1 LSVKSQTEGTSAPV
15 VVQPKLLKGN
25 YRMRALLIVDMQV
38 GLFQGTPRYDAEGV
52 IQRINEIARVIRA
65 TGGVVIFVQHEDHG
79 GLKPETEGWEILP
92 ALERMEPDLLLRKQ
106 ACDSFYE
113 TNLPDLLEQYRVQ
126 ELIITGCA
134 TDFCV
139 DTTIRA
145 AASRN
150 YDVVVVEDAHTT
162 KDRPHLDAKSII
174 RHHNW
179 MWENLILPRNEVKV
193 LPASSVIDW
202 LQSVSRS

>member
-1 LSVKSQTEGTSAPV
+1 
-15 VVQPKLLKGN
+15 LKEDF
-25 YRMRALLIVDMQV
+25 MTIALLVIDMQV
-38 GLFQGTPRYDAEGV
+38 GLFEVDPPRHDADGV
-52 IQRINEIARVIRA
+52 IRRVNEIAKAVRT
-65 TGGVVIFVQHEDHG
+65 TGGIVIFIQHEDDG
-79 GLKPETEGWEILP
+79 SLTPGSEGWEILP
-92 ALERMEPDLLLRKQ
+92 SLERVDTDLLLRKQ

-113 TNLPDLLEQYRVQ
+113 TELPDVLEKHGAQ
-126 ELIITGCA
+126 EIIITGCA

-150 YDVVVVEDAHTT
+150 YEVVVVKDGHTT
-162 KDRPHLDAKSII
+162 KDRSHLDAKSNIV
-174 RHHNW
+174 HHNW

-193 LPASSVIDW
+193 LPVSSVIDW

>member
-1 LSVKSQTEGTSAPV
+1 
-15 VVQPKLLKGN
+15 
-25 YRMRALLIVDMQV
+25 MRRSD
-38 GLFQGTPRYDAEGV
+38 P
-52 IQRINEIARVIRA
+52 NEITKVVRA
-65 TGGVVIFVQHEDHG
+65 TGGIVIFVQHEDHG
-79 GLKPETEGWEILP
+79 SLNPDTEGWVILP
-92 ALERMEPDLLLRKQ
+92 VLERMDTDLLLRKQ

-113 TNLPDLLEQYRVQ
+113 TNLPDLLEQYHVQ
-126 ELIITGCA
+126 EIIITGCA

-150 YDVVVVEDAHTT
+150 YEVVVVEDAHTT

>member
-1 LSVKSQTEGTSAPV
+1 MK
-15 VVQPKLLKGN
+15 
-25 YRMRALLIVDMQV
+25 ALLVIDMQV
-38 GLFQGTPRYDAEGV
+38 GLFEGNSPRFDAEGV
-52 IQRINEIARVIRA
+52 IQRINKIARVVRA
-65 TGGVVIFVQHEDHG
+65 TGGVVIFIQHEDQG
-79 GLKPETEGWEILP
+79 GLKRDTEGWEILP
-92 ALERMEPDLLLRKQ
+92 MLERVETDLLMHKQ

-113 TNLPDLLEQYRVQ
+113 TNLTDLLEQYGVQ
-126 ELIITGCA
+126 EIIITGCA

-150 YDVVVVEDAHTT
+150 YDVVVAEDAHTT

-179 MWENLILPRNEVKV
+179 MWKSLILPRNEVKV
-193 LPASSVIDW
+193 LPATSVIEW
-202 LQSVSRS
+202 LQSGSQL

>member
-1 LSVKSQTEGTSAPV
+1 
-15 VVQPKLLKGN
+15 
-25 YRMRALLIVDMQV
+25 MRALLVVDMQV
-38 GLFQGTPRYDAEGV
+38 GLFEGDSPRYDAYGV
-52 IQRINEIARVIRA
+52 IQRINKIAKVVRA
-65 TGGVVIFVQHEDHG
+65 TGGVVIFIQHEDNG
-79 GLKPETEGWEILP
+79 GLKRGTEGWEILP
-92 ALERMEPDLLLRKQ
+92 ILERTDTDLLLHKQ

-113 TNLPDLLEQYRVQ
+113 TNLPDLLEQYSVQ
-126 ELIITGCA
+126 EIIITGCA

-162 KDRPHLDAKSII
+162 RDKPHLDAKSII

-179 MWENLILPRNEVKV
+179 MWKNLILPRNEVKV
-193 LPASSVIDW
+193 LPATSAIEW
-202 LQSVSRS
+202 LQSGSQL

>member
-1 LSVKSQTEGTSAPV
+1 MK
-15 VVQPKLLKGN
+15 
-25 YRMRALLIVDMQV
+25 ALLVVDMQV
-38 GLFQGTPRYDAEGV
+38 GLFEGGSPRYDAEGV
-52 IQRINEIARVIRA
+52 IQRINKIAKVVRA
-65 TGGVVIFVQHEDHG
+65 TGGVVIFIQHEDNG
-79 GLKPETEGWEILP
+79 GLKRGTEGWEILP
-92 ALERMEPDLLLRKQ
+92 MLERVDTDLLMHKQ

-113 TNLPDLLEQYRVQ
+113 TNLPDLLEQYGAQ

-179 MWENLILPRNEVKV
+179 MWKSLILPRNEVKV
-193 LPASSVIDW
+193 LPTTSVIEW
-202 LQSVSRS
+202 LQSGSQL